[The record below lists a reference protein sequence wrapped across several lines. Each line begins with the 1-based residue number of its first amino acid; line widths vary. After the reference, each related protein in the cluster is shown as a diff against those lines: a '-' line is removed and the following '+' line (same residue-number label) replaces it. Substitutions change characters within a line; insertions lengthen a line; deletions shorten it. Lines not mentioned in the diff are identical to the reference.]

1 MRIAPAPT
9 HESLGDSD
17 MPTARAI
24 ELHMENGDD
33 GQARLEIVSEDR
45 SGERFVI
52 EVAGPE
58 PEVRAE
64 AAFLAG
70 QFDLLSA

>member
-1 MRIAPAPT
+1 
-9 HESLGDSD
+9 

-24 ELHMENGDD
+24 ELHMGTAEAGK
-33 GQARLEIVSEDR
+33 ARLEIISEDR

-52 EVAGPE
+52 EVEGPE
-58 PEVRAE
+58 SEVRAE

-70 QFDLLSA
+70 QYDLLSA

>member
-1 MRIAPAPT
+1 M
-9 HESLGDSD
+9 HV
-17 MPTARAI
+17 
-24 ELHMENGDD
+24 ENGAD
-33 GQARLEIVSEDR
+33 GQARLEILSEDR
-45 SGERFVI
+45 SGERLVI